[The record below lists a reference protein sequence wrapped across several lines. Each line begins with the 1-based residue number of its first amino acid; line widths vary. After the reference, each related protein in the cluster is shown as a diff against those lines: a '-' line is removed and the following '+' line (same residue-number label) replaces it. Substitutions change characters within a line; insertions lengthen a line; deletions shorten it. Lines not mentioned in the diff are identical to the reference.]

1 MKREVEITNG
11 SGWNN
16 YAALRHLHMP
26 RGIKA
31 LMAANGVQ
39 RLVVEPYDCEHPLG
53 IAARFYDRADE
64 RLFTLSFDQNA
75 SSAGVRQSV
84 VELLTETIPAV
95 CARRAK
101 EIAADELAK
110 AKAAGFATAAEHKAH
125 LASERAAEQAERE
138 RARQEQAAAD
148 AAAAPAMFD
157 RLVEALR
164 QFPEAT
170 RLTRKGELIRD
181 LSRNAVEKFGVS
193 FRPGQVCEWLR
204 QHGHRPS
211 VDERGILFAAA
222 KKAAETNPCVA

>member
-26 RGIKA
+26 RGIKG

-39 RLVVEPYDCEHPLG
+39 RLAIEPYDSERPFG

-75 SSAGVRQSV
+75 SSAGVRGAV
-84 VELLTETIPAV
+84 VELLTETIPAA

-101 EIAADELAK
+101 EIAADEEAKAKRALAE

-125 LASERAAEQAERE
+125 LAHERA

-164 QFPEAT
+164 QFPQAT

-181 LSRNAVEKFGVS
+181 LSPNAVEKFGVT
-193 FRPGQVCEWLR
+193 FRPAQVCEWLR

-222 KKAAETNPCVA
+222 KKAAETKP